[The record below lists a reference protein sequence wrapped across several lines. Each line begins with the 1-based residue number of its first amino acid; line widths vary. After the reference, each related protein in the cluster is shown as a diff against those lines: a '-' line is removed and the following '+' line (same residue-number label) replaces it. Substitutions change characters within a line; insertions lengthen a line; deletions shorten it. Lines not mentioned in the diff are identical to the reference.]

1 MDSNTG
7 QWFTDFIAENIV
19 NISKGTLGPH
29 YVISIRSIQ
38 DISIYLFQCFPI
50 VLYDI
55 LIELYSSF
63 LILNSSIPVITTSSQ
78 TLDDF

>member
-38 DISIYLFQCFPI
+38 DISIYLFECSPI
-50 VLYDI
+50 VLSDI
-55 LIELYSSF
+55 LIKLYSSF
-63 LILNSSIPVITTSSQ
+63 LIQSFHPCQYYIISNSG
-78 TLDDF
+78 